1 MKSRFS
7 HLVTMVLAGACGLL
21 LLLLVLF
28 QFGAGRGYR
37 WWSAD
42 AADALAPNDQLDR
55 STFKLPAWNEFAE
68 VNTRPVFNEDR
79 KPTPPA
85 PPEAPPGDIKP
96 IPKLNA
102 TLSGVIITPK
112 MRIAMIIEN
121 GKTTQSTAVREGHAL
136 SGELAAWSLTKVKP
150 RGATFKSS
158 AGEEVELELI
168 AKGSGLK
175 PPPPPPVGAALP
187 VVPPANAANDAEA
200 KPGRQPEQNTELQQR
215 IEARRK
221 QLQEQA
227 EKAKQQQGNPPPGQ
241 AQQQPQAEL

>member
-7 HLVTMVLAGACGLL
+7 HLLTMALAGACGVL

-37 WWSAD
+37 WWPAA

-55 STFKLPAWNEFAE
+55 SMFKLPAWSEFAD
-68 VNTRPVFNEDR
+68 VNTRPLFNEDR

-85 PPEAPPGDIKP
+85 PPVAPGGEAKP
-96 IPKLNA
+96 VPKLNV
-102 TLSGVIITPK
+102 TLSGVVITPK
-112 MRIAMIIEN
+112 VRIAMIVEN
-121 GKTTQSTAVREGHAL
+121 GKAAQSSAIREGHAL
-136 SGELAAWSLTKVKP
+136 PGELGAWSLTKVKP

-158 AGEEVELELI
+158 AGEELELELI
-168 AKGSGLK
+168 AKGNGLK
-175 PPPPPPVGAALP
+175 PPPPAAPAASAPP
-187 VVPPANAANDAEA
+187 VVPASAPTEGEA
-200 KPGRQPEQNTELQQR
+200 KPGQNTELQQR

-227 EKAKQQQGNPPPGQ
+227 DKAKQQGNPPP
-241 AQQQPQAEL
+241 AEQQHEL

>member
-7 HLVTMVLAGACGLL
+7 HLVTMVLAGTCGLL
-21 LLLLVLF
+21 LLMLLLL

-37 WWSAD
+37 WWAAG
-42 AADALAPNDQLDR
+42 AADALAPSDQLDR
-55 STFKLPAWNEFAE
+55 STFKLPAWSEFAD
-68 VNTRPVFNEDR
+68 VNTRPLFNEDR

-85 PPEAPPGDIKP
+85 PPEAAGQPDKP

-112 MRIAMIIEN
+112 LRIAMIVDN

-136 SGELAAWSLTKVKP
+136 PGDLAAWNLTKVEP

-158 AGEEVELELI
+158 AGEEVKLELI
-168 AKGSGLK
+168 AKGNGLK
-175 PPPPPPVGAALP
+175 PPPPAAPAGAAPP
-187 VVPPANAANDAEA
+187 VVPPAAAADADA

-215 IEARRK
+215 IEVRRK

-227 EKAKQQQGNPPPGQ
+227 EKAKQQGNPPP
-241 AQQQPQAEL
+241 AQQPQVEL